1 MMKKH
6 TGLLCL
12 LCLLCLLLLLA
23 PGCRQ
28 EKEEKAP
35 NKQKEEVQQEQT
47 DGKNNQENEVPTLT
61 ALPTG
66 KERMEYLQN
75 HSEEA
80 RAAYDE
86 QIYTLLNEC
95 SSQEVYDGL
104 KGELEDWIAQVNG
117 VTFTQVETE
126 FSQDPLLM
134 QDSADKRQ
142 YRNITAVIKLYYD
155 PSSIQGEEKQVME
168 PLLEEAQQVIRQSPY
183 ALKLVSAE
191 LSFVDQATGYP
202 NYFIDNVNV
211 GNNGS
216 STPSAPI
223 SQEEQALQTL
233 AYEKIAAFND
243 QEFSGENY
251 EMLPY
256 SIVYLYRFGVT
267 QDSPVLECE
276 VRIQE
281 SNGEDA
287 QAFAQKLEALAQELA
302 DEWMGESA
310 ALDPLGITTARI
322 TFDLRYASGDPLIY
336 EFPLG
341 GA

>member
-6 TGLLCL
+6 TGL

-66 KERMEYLQN
+66 EERMETLQN
-75 HSEEA
+75 LSEEGR
-80 RAAYDE
+80 RAYND

-95 SSQEVYDGL
+95 SSQDIQDGL
-104 KGELEDWIAQVNG
+104 KKELETWSAQVEG
-117 VTFTQVETE
+117 VTFTEVSIEVY
-126 FSQDPLLM
+126 QDPLLV
-134 QDSADKRQ
+134 QDGTDKRQ
-142 YRNITAVIKLYYD
+142 YRNMTSNIQLFYD
-155 PSSIQGEEKQVME
+155 PTSIDGEEKQVME
-168 PLLEEAQQVIRQSPY
+168 PLLEEARQIIRQSPY
-183 ALKLVSAE
+183 SLRLDTTWLA
-191 LSFVDQATGYP
+191 FVDQDTDYP
-202 NYFIDNVNV
+202 NYTMDNVSWGTNDA
-211 GNNGS
+211 NEPAS
-216 STPSAPI
+216 PI
-223 SQEEQALQTL
+223 SPEEQTLQTL
-233 AYEKIAAFND
+233 AYEKIAAFNG

-256 SIVYLYRFGVT
+256 SIVSLYRFGVT

-302 DEWMGESA
+302 DEWMGKSA
-310 ALDPLGITTARI
+310 ALDTLGLTTARI

>member
-1 MMKKH
+1 MMKKR
-6 TGLLCL
+6 TGL

-61 ALPTG
+61 ALPTAT
-66 KERMEYLQN
+66 ERMEALQSL
-75 HSEEA
+75 SEEG
-80 RAAYDE
+80 RKAYND
-86 QIYTLLNEC
+86 QVYTLLNEC
-95 SSQEVYDGL
+95 SSQDIQDGL
-104 KGELEDWIAQVNG
+104 KKELETWSAQVEG
-117 VTFTQVETE
+117 VTFTEVSIEVY
-126 FSQDPLLM
+126 QDPLLM
-134 QDSADKRQ
+134 WSNGNKRQ
-142 YRNITAVIKLYYD
+142 YRNITAN
-155 PSSIQGEEKQVME
+155 IQLFYAPTSVDGEEKQVME
-168 PLLEEAQQVIRQSPY
+168 PLLEEAQQIVRQSPY
-183 ALKLVSAE
+183 SLKLNSAW
-191 LSFVDQATGYP
+191 LAFTDQDTDYP
-202 NYFIDNVNV
+202 NYTVDNVSV
-211 GNNGS
+211 GLTGEDDPAS
-216 STPSAPI
+216 PI
-223 SQEEQALQTL
+223 SSEEQTLQTL
-233 AYEKIAAFND
+233 AYEKIVAFND
-243 QEFSGENY
+243 QEFSGEQFQS
-251 EMLPY
+251 LPY
-256 SIVYLYRFGVT
+256 ANMTLSRFGVT
-267 QDSPVLECE
+267 QESPVLECE

-310 ALDPLGITTARI
+310 ALDTLGLTTARI

>member
-1 MMKKH
+1 MMKKR
-6 TGLLCL
+6 TGL

-35 NKQKEEVQQEQT
+35 NKQKEEVQQEQKNE
-47 DGKNNQENEVPTLT
+47 KNNEEEEVPTLT
-61 ALPTG
+61 ALPSA
-66 KERMEYLQN
+66 KERMEALQSL
-75 HSEEA
+75 SEEG
-80 RAAYDE
+80 RKAYND
-86 QIYTLLNEC
+86 QIYALLNEC
-95 SSQEVYDGL
+95 SSQDIQDGL
-104 KGELEDWIAQVNG
+104 KKELETWSAQVEG
-117 VTFTQVETE
+117 VTFTDVSIEIY
-126 FSQDPLLM
+126 QDPLLM
-134 QDSADKRQ
+134 WSNGNKRQ
-142 YRNITAVIKLYYD
+142 YRNITVNIQLFYD
-155 PSSIQGEEKQVME
+155 PSSVEGEEKQVME
-168 PLLEEAQQVIRQSPY
+168 PLLEEARQIIRQSPY
-183 ALKLVSAE
+183 SLRLDTTWLAFTDK
-191 LSFVDQATGYP
+191 DTDYP
-202 NYFIDNVNV
+202 NYTMDNISWGTNDA
-211 GNNGS
+211 NEPAS
-216 STPSAPI
+216 PI
-223 SQEEQALQTL
+223 PPEEQALQTL

-267 QDSPVLECE
+267 QESPVLECE

-310 ALDPLGITTARI
+310 ALDTLGLTTARI
-322 TFDLRYASGDPLIY
+322 TFDLRYSPDDPLIY